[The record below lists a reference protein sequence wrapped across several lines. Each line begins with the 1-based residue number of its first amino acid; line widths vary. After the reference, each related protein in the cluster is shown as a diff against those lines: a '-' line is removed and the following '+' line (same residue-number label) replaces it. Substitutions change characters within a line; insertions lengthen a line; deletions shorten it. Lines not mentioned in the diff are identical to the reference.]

1 MRAPN
6 PWIAIPVLAATIAGA
21 VVGFQVTRVSCAPE
35 SCLGAAAGIGI
46 LSAIVAFFGVG
57 TVVVLA
63 VRSLAEWRELDARNT
78 DHRDQGGDDAEPA
91 PPTC

>member
-1 MRAPN
+1 MRPPN
-6 PWIAIPVLAATIAGA
+6 PWVAIPVLGATIAGA

-35 SCLGAAAGIGI
+35 SCLGAAAGIAI
-46 LSAIVAFFGVG
+46 LSALVAFFGVG

-63 VRSLAEWRELDARNT
+63 VRSLAEWREMEEGR
-78 DHRDQGGDDAEPA
+78 GGFEDSPDEPG